1 MINKDNLPSEEL
13 RGMKLYH
20 YTSVESFCKIWL
32 SEHLR
37 LCKYKNVND
46 IFEKQKIAAIEIP
59 PKAGIPHHIP
69 IGEKRLEPLAFV
81 FHIIS
86 QFKQISFCKDYDDGT
101 LGCLSSM
108 MWGQYAKNENGVCIE
123 FDKEKLLK
131 NKSGLF
137 CDDIRYSKD
146 IEFITF
152 PAFVFKDN
160 PADSVRDAIVK
171 EKRKI
176 FFTKHEHWFFENE
189 YRVVSDIKT
198 QLTIKGAVNCVYVLS
213 SDSLNT
219 KLIKSV
225 VHGRV
230 PIKCIQVDFDI
241 CNTHL
246 RIQNI

>member
-1 MINKDNLPSEEL
+1 MPSEEL

-131 NKSGLF
+131 NKRGLF

-171 EKRKI
+171 EKYSLLNMNIGFLKMNI
-176 FFTKHEHWFFENE
+176 VLYLILKHN
-189 YRVVSDIKT
+189 
-198 QLTIKGAVNCVYVLS
+198 
-213 SDSLNT
+213 
-219 KLIKSV
+219 
-225 VHGRV
+225 
-230 PIKCIQVDFDI
+230 
-241 CNTHL
+241 
-246 RIQNI
+246 

>member
-131 NKSGLF
+131 NKRGLF

-171 EKRKI
+171 EKYSLLNMNIGFLKMNI
-176 FFTKHEHWFFENE
+176 VLYLILKHN
-189 YRVVSDIKT
+189 
-198 QLTIKGAVNCVYVLS
+198 
-213 SDSLNT
+213 
-219 KLIKSV
+219 
-225 VHGRV
+225 
-230 PIKCIQVDFDI
+230 
-241 CNTHL
+241 
-246 RIQNI
+246 